1 MKGHAGRRP
10 RAHEDASEA
19 RTHNLTQDQLAAKLF
34 VTRQAVSRWER
45 GEVTPGIDM
54 MKLITTCEC
63 FSMA

>member
-19 RTHNLTQDQLAAKLF
+19 RAHNLSQDQLAAKLF
-34 VTRQAVSRWER
+34 VTRQAVSPWER
-45 GEVTPGIDM
+45 GEVTSGIDTT
-54 MKLITTCEC
+54 KLIATCEC